1 VAVALALA
9 AAAVFGAGDFL
20 GGFAARRLTLLSVV
34 VISQAVGLAGMS
46 CLAVAVGGNASGADL
61 VAGAVAG
68 LTGGAGVAMLYRGL
82 AIGTMALV
90 APVTGIVAALVPVAT
105 GLGIGERPGLLQ
117 LVGIAVAIAAVA
129 MLSAAKP
136 LVGVRLQRTA
146 LLLAVGSG
154 IGFGLFYIAL
164 SRASSSAGMW
174 PLVAARGAS
183 VSAFVLISAAAHR
196 LPRMTRAT
204 AAPVAVAGVFDVA
217 ANALFL
223 LAVHRGL
230 LSVVAVLVSLYPAA
244 TVACSL
250 VFLGERLRLIQAAG
264 VVVALAAVVLI
275 TAG

>member
-1 VAVALALA
+1 VTVALALA

-20 GGFAARRLTLLSVV
+20 GGFATRRLTVLSVV
-34 VISQAVGLAGMS
+34 VFSQAIGLAGML
-46 CLAVAVGGNASGADL
+46 CVAVAVGGNPNGADL

-90 APVTGIVAALVPVAT
+90 APVTGIVAAVVPVAA
-105 GLGIGERPGLLQ
+105 GLGLGERPGLLQ
-117 LVGIAVAIAAVA
+117 LLGIAAALAAVA
-129 MLSAAKP
+129 MLSASRP

-164 SRASSSAGMW
+164 SKASESAGMW

-183 VSAFVLISAAAHR
+183 VSAFVLISVAARR
-196 LPRMTRAT
+196 LPRLTRAT
-204 AAPVAVAGVFDVA
+204 AAPVTVAGVFDVA

-230 LSVVAVLVSLYPAA
+230 LSVVAVLVSLYPAS

-250 VFLGERLRLIQAAG
+250 LFLGERLRLIQAAG
-264 VVVALAAVVLI
+264 VLVALGAVVLI

>member
-1 VAVALALA
+1 LALA

-20 GGFAARRLTLLSVV
+20 GGFATRRLTLLSVV
-34 VISQAVGLAGMS
+34 VISQAVGLAGML
-46 CLAVAVGGNASGADL
+46 CLAAALGGKPSGADL

-68 LTGGAGVAMLYRGL
+68 LTGGAGVALLYRGL

-90 APVTGIVAALVPVAT
+90 APITGIVAALVPVAA
-105 GLGIGERPGLLQ
+105 GLGVGERPGLLQ
-117 LVGIAVAIAAVA
+117 LAGIAAAIAAVA
-129 MLSAAKP
+129 MLSASKP
-136 LVGVRLQRTA
+136 LVGARLQRTA
-146 LLLAVGSG
+146 LLLAIGSG

-164 SRASSSAGMW
+164 SKASAGAGMW

-183 VSAFVLISAAAHR
+183 VSAFVLISIAVRR
-196 LPRMTRAT
+196 LPRLTRAT

-217 ANALFL
+217 ANALYL

-264 VVVALAAVVLI
+264 VLFALAAVVLI